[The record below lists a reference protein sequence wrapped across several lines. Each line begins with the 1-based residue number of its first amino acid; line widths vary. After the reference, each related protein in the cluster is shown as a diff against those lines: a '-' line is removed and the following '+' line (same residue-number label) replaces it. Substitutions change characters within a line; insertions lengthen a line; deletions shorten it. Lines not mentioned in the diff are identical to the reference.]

1 MLELVR
7 STIEVKLDGKVYTLR
22 MPTYKEGILYKSEVK
37 KISEDDIL
45 SSNLLI
51 DYLSKLGLPKEVCE
65 SLEIE
70 HLEKVLEFILGA
82 KKK

>member
-1 MLELVR
+1 
-7 STIEVKLDGKVYTLR
+7 
-22 MPTYKEGILYKSEVK
+22 MPTYKEGILYKQQVK
-37 KISEDDIL
+37 AVVEDDVKAAE
-45 SSNLLI
+45 LLI
-51 DYLSKLGLPKEVCE
+51 DYLSNLGLPKTVCE